1 MEYIQK
7 LDDFL
12 HKDNAIAHGFAK
24 IEEKTNVPRRYFAF
38 GLIGFLVVYLMFGWG
53 AQFLA
58 NFIGFLYPAY
68 ASVKA
73 IESSAKEDDTQW
85 LTYWV
90 VYAAFGLLETFT
102 DILLFWIP
110 LYAFLKCA
118 LLIYLMAPIASNGSV
133 LIYTK
138 LIRPFVLKHQ
148 ARIDQGLSE
157 LHSSAKKLANEA
169 TAEAVK
175 RSVDYAV
182 KDD

>member
-1 MEYIQK
+1 
-7 LDDFL
+7 
-12 HKDNAIAHGFAK
+12 
-24 IEEKTNVPRRYFAF
+24 
-38 GLIGFLVVYLMFGWG
+38 LIGFLALYLMFGYG

-73 IESSAKEDDTQW
+73 IESPAKDDDTKW

-118 LLIYLMAPIASNGSV
+118 LLIYLMAPIAANGSV
-133 LIYTK
+133 TIYYR
-138 LIRPFVLKHQ
+138 LIRPLVLKHQ
-148 ARIDQGLSE
+148 ARID
-157 LHSSAKKLANEA
+157 SALGEAQSAASQLAKEA
-169 TAEAVK
+169 TAEAV
-175 RSVDYAV
+175 RHGGDYALSGS